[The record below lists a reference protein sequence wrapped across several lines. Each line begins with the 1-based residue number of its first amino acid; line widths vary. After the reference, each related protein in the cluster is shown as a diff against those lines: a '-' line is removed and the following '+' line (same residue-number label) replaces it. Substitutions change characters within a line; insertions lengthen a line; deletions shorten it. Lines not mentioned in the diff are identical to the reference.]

1 MKLSVNND
9 EVSQRQ
15 NLLSQS
21 ECKKDRLMDS
31 VPKDK
36 SKRDENIGN
45 QSNEMEIEDD
55 VSESD
60 LQNYAEEIQHLFPK
74 YAVRERAG
82 VREIQL
88 DNTQEKE
95 KDQSSPRKNT
105 EGKPD
110 EAAPGKEKKIK
121 KLNFHVI
128 VKNTRLYH
136 ALRFVE
142 AYKR

>member
-1 MKLSVNND
+1 MKLSD
-9 EVSQRQ
+9 KGSAEQRA
-15 NLLSQS
+15 NLLNQS
-21 ECKKDRLMDS
+21 EGKKDRL
-31 VPKDK
+31 
-36 SKRDENIGN
+36 RDGLEDTNN
-45 QSNEMEIEDD
+45 NSNEREMEIEDD
-55 VSESD
+55 VNESD

-88 DNTQEKE
+88 DNTAD
-95 KDQSSPRKNT
+95 KDQANSPRKPQENSQ
-105 EGKPD
+105 EQP
-110 EAAPGKEKKIK
+110 PKEKKIK

>member
-1 MKLSVNND
+1 
-9 EVSQRQ
+9 
-15 NLLSQS
+15 
-21 ECKKDRLMDS
+21 
-31 VPKDK
+31 
-36 SKRDENIGN
+36 
-45 QSNEMEIEDD
+45 MEIEDD
-55 VSESD
+55 VNESD

-88 DNTQEKE
+88 DNTAD
-95 KDQSSPRKNT
+95 KDQANSPRKPQENSQ
-105 EGKPD
+105 EQP
-110 EAAPGKEKKIK
+110 PKEKKIK

>member
-1 MKLSVNND
+1 MSAVGSD
-9 EVSQRQ
+9 EHQQRS

-31 VPKDK
+31 VPTKDK
-36 SKRDENIGN
+36 SKREDVIGN
-45 QSNEMEIEDD
+45 QSNELEIEDD

-74 YAVRERAG
+74 YAVRDRAG

-88 DNTQEKE
+88 DNTQEK
-95 KDQSSPRKNT
+95 DQANSPRKNV
-105 EGKPD
+105 ESKEEQP
-110 EAAPGKEKKIK
+110 AKEKKIK